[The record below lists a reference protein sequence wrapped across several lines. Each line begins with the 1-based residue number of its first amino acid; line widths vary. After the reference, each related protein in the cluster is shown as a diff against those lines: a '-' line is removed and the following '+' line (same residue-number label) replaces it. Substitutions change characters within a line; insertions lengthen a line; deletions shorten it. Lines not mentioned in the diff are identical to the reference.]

1 MGLELCLPGTSAGQE
16 GHPTLGATL
25 FDLSLGLQELWVT
38 GRATTLA
45 QRTGGG
51 PGSSE
56 AVLLTVYQS
65 GTWHFTRII

>member
-1 MGLELCLPGTSAGQE
+1 M
-16 GHPTLGATL
+16 LGATL